1 MMFKKIYKKFIIII
15 LLYIKF
21 SPFLVLIR
29 FRGYLYSKLFL
40 NCAGIP
46 NICDNVT
53 ITLPENIEIGSK
65 LSIHENSTISAHGG
79 ISIGSN
85 VSIGSNCIISSSN
98 HNFKNSNIPF
108 KQQGI
113 NLQKVTIGNNV
124 WIGAS
129 VTILAGVK
137 IGNNCIIGAGSVVIK
152 NIDSNSIA
160 IGSPAKKIKDLYE

>member
-1 MMFKKIYKKFIIII
+1 M
-15 LLYIKF
+15 L
-21 SPFLVLIR
+21 
-29 FRGYLYSKLFL
+29 FRS
-40 NCAGIP
+40 
-46 NICDNVT
+46 
-53 ITLPENIEIGSK
+53 
-65 LSIHENSTISAHGG
+65 
-79 ISIGSN
+79 
-85 VSIGSNCIISSSN
+85 IISSSN

-124 WIGAS
+124 WIGAR